1 MRAGIRLSIGVLAV
15 AAFGCLSAQPAM
27 ANPDSGS
34 TVVFTIAAGTLDI
47 SAPGSVDLGTLA
59 AAAVSTVSAQLGDVT
74 VNDSRR
80 GDSADWTATVG
91 CREFWGALYPPDI
104 PSSAMTYSSGT
115 AVSTVGNGTFTPG
128 QETVALAVAFG
139 NGAVQAFDHTGGSG
153 ANLASWNPTLTVTVP
168 TDAVAQEYGSECTH
182 SVA

>member
-1 MRAGIRLSIGVLAV
+1 MRAGIRMSIGVLAV
-15 AAFGCLSAQPAM
+15 AALGCLAAQPAM

-59 AAAVSTVSAQLGDVT
+59 AAAAPTLVAQLGDVT

-80 GDSADWTATVG
+80 ADAADWTATVG
-91 CREFWGALYPPDI
+91 CREFWGVLYAPDI
-104 PSSAMTYSSGT
+104 PATAMTYSSGT
-115 AVSTVGNGTFTPG
+115 AVSTEGDGTFTPG
-128 QETVALAVAFG
+128 QATAALAVAFG

-153 ANLASWNPTLTVTVP
+153 ANQASWNPTLTVTVP
-168 TDAVAQEYGSECTH
+168 ANAVAQEYGSECTH